1 VTSPLPATRKLTVG
15 AATVLLLLA
24 TAAFTGVEHAG
35 ARSAEVFH
43 SADGALCPFPL
54 DVTVKGTDHAT
65 AGLGLWLIGPSTITL
80 RNALT
85 GRTAVIDAPGSY
97 SVDPA
102 NGSVSF
108 SGQRVWFAGTGAQV
122 PFLSTRGKGR
132 LVAPLYL
139 LSAAGTQARVIDP
152 CALVS
157 ASPPSTRPATTPAP
171 WKLPTD
177 ALSRIGYAGLTPVLG
192 ALIRHDHVHLD
203 VLVDG
208 RKVTVPA
215 GVGEA
220 EPVDD
225 GPCPPGPLF
234 GDCATH
240 HFFTAKV
247 AYSPVHTH
255 STSGIIHIESDR
267 RRSFTLGQFFDEW
280 GVRLDSTCIGGYC
293 TGHGKELRVYVD
305 GKRAAGSP
313 RGIVLT
319 NHQEIAVVFGSPG
332 DFDHVPASYTGGWPG
347 AGCGGVGEH
356 SCLP

>member
-1 VTSPLPATRKLTVG
+1 VTRFLPATRKLAIG
-15 AATVLLLLA
+15 AVAVILVLVA
-24 TAAFTGVEHAG
+24 SAFTGVELDGSH
-35 ARSAEVFH
+35 SVQVFN
-43 SADGALCPFPL
+43 SVDRALCPFPL
-54 DVTVKGTDHAT
+54 DVTVRGNDQAT
-65 AGLGLWLIGPSTITL
+65 AALGLWLIGPSTITL
-80 RNALT
+80 RDALT
-85 GRTAVIDAPGSY
+85 GRTAVIEAPGAY

-108 SGQRVWFAGTGAQV
+108 SGRRVWFSATGAHV
-122 PFLSTRGKGR
+122 PFLSTSGRGK
-132 LVAPLYL
+132 LVAPLFL
-139 LSAAGTQARVIDP
+139 LSAAGARARVIDP

-157 ASPPSTRPATTPAP
+157 ASPPSTTPVATPAP
-171 WKLPTD
+171 WGLPTD
-177 ALSRIGYAGLTPVLG
+177 ALSQIGYAGLTPVLG

-203 VLVDG
+203 VLVNG
-208 RKVTVPA
+208 HTVTVPA
-215 GVGEA
+215 GVGQA

-247 AYSPVHTH
+247 AYSPLHTH

-267 RRSFTLGQFFDEW
+267 GGTFTLGEFFDEW
-280 GVRLDSTCIGGYC
+280 GVRLDSSCIGGYC
-293 TGHGKELRVYVD
+293 AGHGKELRVYVD
-305 GKRAAGSP
+305 GKRAAGDP
-313 RGIVLT
+313 RGVVLT

-332 DFDHVPASYTGGWPG
+332 DFEDVPSSYTGGWPG